1 MAKKKA
7 KEEVMQSL
15 QPEVDT
21 SNRVEDEGVNTA
33 SSSVKIEGNGNIV
46 IQESTQ
52 SEELSQEE
60 VTEENTQEE
69 QPKTKLRVLAG
80 DRLNSL
86 LNEANELGIT
96 DVVQILNSDR
106 FGQFYLVYRK

>member
-21 SNRVEDEGVNTA
+21 SNRVEDEGANPA

-46 IQESTQ
+46 IQEGIQ
-52 SEELSQEE
+52 SEELNQEE

-69 QPKTKLRVLAG
+69 QPKPKLRVLAG

>member
-21 SNRVEDEGVNTA
+21 SNRVEDEGANPA
-33 SSSVKIEGNGNIV
+33 SSSVKTEGNGNIV
-46 IQESTQ
+46 IQEGIQ

-60 VTEENTQEE
+60 VTEENVQEE